1 MSHLIS
7 SREDI
12 PPAGGRTCD
21 YSADQSS
28 VIMNITGNI
37 ISRQVNGETSKILSE
52 QFGKINQVKESISI
66 NRTDTS
72 VCKSSQLDFANPQSR
87 IAGLSSG
94 EFVGMVADDPAN
106 KIKLKTFHCE
116 IINNHELLNAEA
128 NSHKDLPVISE
139 VTAQMVNDNF
149 RTIKAEIANLIE
161 TEIER
166 ILNTPGLDN
175 LRK

>member
-1 MSHLIS
+1 M
-7 SREDI
+7 
-12 PPAGGRTCD
+12 
-21 YSADQSS
+21 
-28 VIMNITGNI
+28 
-37 ISRQVNGETSKILSE
+37 
-52 QFGKINQVKESISI
+52 
-66 NRTDTS
+66 
-72 VCKSSQLDFANPQSR
+72 
-87 IAGLSSG
+87 SSG

-106 KIKLKTFHCE
+106 KIKLKAFHCE

-128 NSHKDLPVISE
+128 SSHKDLPVISE

-166 ILNTPGLDN
+166 ILNTPGLEN